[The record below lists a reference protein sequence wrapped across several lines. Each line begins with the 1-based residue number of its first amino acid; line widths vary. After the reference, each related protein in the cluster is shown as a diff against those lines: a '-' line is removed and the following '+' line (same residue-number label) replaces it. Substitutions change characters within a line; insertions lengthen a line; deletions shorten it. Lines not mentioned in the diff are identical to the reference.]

1 MAEQSWSKNE
11 AWSDAAGNAFGYSG
25 HVFDDGH
32 AEIRLFAKVVDDDG
46 IREKTLDLELDP
58 KQLRVLSELAMET
71 RLIALEKRQ
80 ELEKL
85 REASAG

>member
-25 HVFDDGH
+25 IVEEDGRS
-32 AEIRLFAKVVDDDG
+32 EIHFWARVVTDNG
-46 IREKTLDLELDP
+46 ITEKTLDLDLDP

-71 RLIALEKRQ
+71 RLHSLEKRA
-80 ELEKL
+80 ELEKQ
-85 REASAG
+85 RAASGG